1 MKAKVAAGAIIAVL
15 AFGLITLTLSRTW
28 AQNAADSDNLAKFVA
43 VMQYIRD
50 EPTPSDVD
58 QNLLAAFFAS
68 LDTALSDIYI
78 TGFITPF
85 TGETPEQV
93 EARLQSVPEEDRFTA
108 VMVESYR
115 LASDHTLLDLIH
127 ALMAS
132 HYVDIFIK
140 NTDLSGASAY
150 LKGADIESL
159 ADAFDPTEYAI
170 PAPSV
175 TGTPQP
181 TPVPVPVINAPQPA
195 ARDLGVINIA
205 IWDVAPGVGLG
216 SAQLTDAMHYWG
228 VGEVTMKFVHP
239 GVVAPMLA
247 ESWELDLEGGWPI
260 GATLQIRD
268 DVIFHG
274 HGLGSRSNNG
284 GSWGPMTAADIA
296 FTINDGNGA
305 INRNS
310 NHWQANDFAVV
321 FGNNPAVGVDDT
333 TLQLTFAKD
342 AEGNTLYDPRWAV
355 NIMNDAAQSFS
366 VQSLNRYNTVGETEM
381 KNTPFIGTGP
391 LHIIEWTQDE
401 TATLEPVPY
410 NHWNANSKVDRIVF
424 TEIFDQ
430 NARVAAMRT
439 GEVDAAPIPLNSLPQ
454 MLEGGFKTA
463 DNGLA
468 RHASVVFSGNL
479 WETEHVLFGTRLDT
493 SAVYARDVP
502 WVGNPNDMA
511 DFEEATLVRNAL
523 ARAIDRER
531 INQDLLHG
539 IGHPVHLN
547 QFSPNNPNWQ
557 SKWEYPYDPEA
568 ARDML
573 ARTGYPNG
581 FEMPLY
587 APNPGGYQ
595 DIADAI
601 AGYWG
606 EIGVQTSVQKFAYSV
621 YRPGIVARAT
631 TLPWVTA
638 CDDGKSTWPW
648 EWPKSADH
656 TSLTR
661 GGFSCG
667 LEIPEVANTWIA
679 VAAES
684 DSAKQIALNNALA
697 DYLYDQAV
705 SFGVVGV
712 PGPITYNP
720 NKIADWPMD
729 PALFSTWNNPEDIV
743 PAR

>member
-1 MKAKVAAGAIIAVL
+1 MKAKVVAGAIIVVL

-28 AQNAADSDNLAKFVA
+28 AQNGADSDNLAKFVA
-43 VMQYIRD
+43 VMQYIRSQ
-50 EPTPSDVD
+50 PTPADVD

-68 LDTALSDIYI
+68 LDTALSDRYI

-85 TGETPEQV
+85 TGETPDQV

-132 HYVDIFIK
+132 HYVDVFIT

-150 LKGADIESL
+150 LRGADIKSL

-181 TPVPVPVINAPQPA
+181 MPTTVPVINAPQPA

-205 IWDVAPGVGLG
+205 VWDVAPGIGLG

-228 VGEVTMKFVHP
+228 VGEVTMKFIHP

-247 ESWELDLEGGWPI
+247 ESWEMDLERGWPQ
-260 GATLQIRD
+260 GATLKIRD

-274 HGLGSRSNNG
+274 QGLGSRSNNG
-284 GSWGPMTAADIA
+284 GSWGPMRARDIA

-305 INRNS
+305 INTNS
-310 NHWQANDFAVV
+310 IHWQANDFAVV
-321 FGNNPAVGVDDT
+321 FGNIPAVGVDDT

-342 AEGNTLYDPRWAV
+342 AEGNTLYDPRWAG
-355 NIMNDAAQSFS
+355 NIMNDAAQAFS
-366 VQSLNRYNTVGETEM
+366 VQSLNRYNTVGVTEM
-381 KNTPFIGTGP
+381 RDTPFIGTGP
-391 LHIIEWTQDE
+391 LHIVEWIQDE
-401 TATLEPVPY
+401 KAILEPVPY

-439 GEVDAAPIPLNSLPQ
+439 GEVDAAPIPLNGLPQ

-463 DNGLA
+463 GNGLA
-468 RHASVVFSGNL
+468 GHASVVFSGNL

-547 QFSPNNPNWQ
+547 QFSSKNPNWQ

-568 ARDML
+568 ARDLL
-573 ARTGYPNG
+573 ARAGYPNG

-595 DIADAI
+595 ELADAI

-606 EIGVQTSVQKFAYSV
+606 EIGVRTSVQKFAYSV

-631 TLPWVTA
+631 TLPWVTE

-661 GGFSCG
+661 GGFGCG

-679 VAAES
+679 VATES
-684 DSAKQIALNNALA
+684 DSAKRIELNNALA

-729 PALFSTWNNPEDIV
+729 PALFSKWNNPEDIV